1 MELGSG
7 SILNNRYRII
17 KRLGQ
22 GGFAI
27 TYLAGDLQMEKEVV
41 IKEFFPYTL
50 ASRDRES
57 VAVLPPAGELQII
70 YQKYRH
76 DFLKEAKI
84 QASLFE
90 ITGVVKVLGYF
101 EENETVYEVMEY
113 VDGITLRM
121 FLEEHGELRDFS
133 SVWKQMEPVLEAV
146 AAIHERGY
154 VHRDI
159 SPDNI
164 MVQRDG
170 RLKLMDFGASR
181 MYQPDADRQKTMTV
195 LIKDGF
201 TPPEQYNAHGK
212 QGPWT
217 DIYALSAVLY
227 YLLTGYTPESAMER
241 RVRDTLFLPS
251 EFGCEISPETEIK
264 LVSRGLALDPKE
276 RYQSV
281 REMENDLVGEAEQV
295 PVEKKKRSDFLPSV
309 VLLTAVAACSAAAA
323 VAFAGSLHLKPPAQ
337 AQEYDRDSAESTA
350 LRKFLQKHAV
360 SKEKTEKGTVY
371 RLKEA
376 DAAALNLT
384 SDINFLNMTREDL
397 LSAYAQDG
405 IRVETVSDQA
415 DLTVTEQYGTDSV
428 YFIKTQR
435 LSVPQNDCL
444 VVVKYDL
451 CSEKIH
457 QISIGFQEDTEDLT
471 ALCGISSETLQIVQ
485 NCLQLPDSYGVDE
498 KELLDDFSRMEA
510 KEPAWMSGFYLGRE
524 AKLLIIHTDASFA
537 PTIHFVSFED
547 GISGL

>member
-1 MELGSG
+1 
-7 SILNNRYRII
+7 
-17 KRLGQ
+17 
-22 GGFAI
+22 
-27 TYLAGDLQMEKEVV
+27 
-41 IKEFFPYTL
+41 
-50 ASRDRES
+50 
-57 VAVLPPAGELQII
+57 
-70 YQKYRH
+70 
-76 DFLKEAKI
+76 
-84 QASLFE
+84 
-90 ITGVVKVLGYF
+90 
-101 EENETVYEVMEY
+101 
-113 VDGITLRM
+113 
-121 FLEEHGELRDFS
+121 
-133 SVWKQMEPVLEAV
+133 
-146 AAIHERGY
+146 
-154 VHRDI
+154 
-159 SPDNI
+159 
-164 MVQRDG
+164 
-170 RLKLMDFGASR
+170 
-181 MYQPDADRQKTMTV
+181 
-195 LIKDGF
+195 
-201 TPPEQYNAHGK
+201 
-212 QGPWT
+212 
-217 DIYALSAVLY
+217 
-227 YLLTGYTPESAMER
+227 
-241 RVRDTLFLPS
+241 
-251 EFGCEISPETEIK
+251 
-264 LVSRGLALDPKE
+264 
-276 RYQSV
+276 
-281 REMENDLVGEAEQV
+281 MENDLVGEAEQV

-485 NCLQLPDSYGVDE
+485 NCLQLPDSYRVDE

>member
-295 PVEKKKRSDFLPSV
+295 PVEKKKRSS
-309 VLLTAVAACSAAAA
+309 T
-323 VAFAGSLHLKPPAQ
+323 SLN
-337 AQEYDRDSAESTA
+337 T
-350 LRKFLQKHAV
+350 
-360 SKEKTEKGTVY
+360 
-371 RLKEA
+371 
-376 DAAALNLT
+376 
-384 SDINFLNMTREDL
+384 
-397 LSAYAQDG
+397 
-405 IRVETVSDQA
+405 
-415 DLTVTEQYGTDSV
+415 
-428 YFIKTQR
+428 
-435 LSVPQNDCL
+435 
-444 VVVKYDL
+444 
-451 CSEKIH
+451 
-457 QISIGFQEDTEDLT
+457 
-471 ALCGISSETLQIVQ
+471 
-485 NCLQLPDSYGVDE
+485 
-498 KELLDDFSRMEA
+498 
-510 KEPAWMSGFYLGRE
+510 
-524 AKLLIIHTDASFA
+524 
-537 PTIHFVSFED
+537 
-547 GISGL
+547 

>member
-360 SKEKTEKGTVY
+360 SKE
-371 RLKEA
+371 A

-444 VVVKYDL
+444 VVVQYDL

-457 QISIGFQEDTEDLT
+457 QISIGFQEDTEDFT

-485 NCLQLPDSYGVDE
+485 NCLQLPDSYRVDE